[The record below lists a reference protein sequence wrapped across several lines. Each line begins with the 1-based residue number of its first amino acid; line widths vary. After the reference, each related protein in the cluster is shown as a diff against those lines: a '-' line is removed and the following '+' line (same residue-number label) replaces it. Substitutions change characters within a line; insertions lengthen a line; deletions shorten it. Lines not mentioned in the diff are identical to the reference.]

1 MKWQRRTKSLNQK
14 PPRSLEG
21 LQLQKASKP
30 VAVKAV
36 SVPVSLPYSPF
47 LRQVKIFGIAGKLIF
62 SLWWNKIT
70 GNNSSVRRHQIA
82 KWLVR
87 NILQLGPTYIKIGQA
102 LSTRADL
109 IPIEYIEEFGRLQD
123 RVPSFDSALAIA
135 VIERELG
142 KPINLL
148 FAEFNDTPL
157 AAASLGQVH
166 KARLHTGEDVVIK
179 VQRPGLERLFNLDF
193 EILHRLVRWLNRWLK
208 GVRKFNLEA
217 VYREFFDLLYQEIDY
232 VHEGKNADRFRA
244 NFQNYQRVAVPKV
257 YWQYTTSKILTLE
270 YLPGIKID
278 NRPALEASQIDTQ
291 EVIQLGIT
299 CYLKQLLEDG
309 FFQSDPHP
317 GNMAV
322 SPQGKIIFYDFGTMA
337 EVKTIAKDQMIETF
351 FAVLKKDTDKV
362 VETLIYM
369 GLIEP
374 VANMT
379 PIKRMIA
386 FMIEEFSDKPVD
398 VRAFEQITD
407 EVYSIFE
414 QQPFRLPPQMTFV
427 VKSLTTL
434 DGIARALDPQYN
446 LLAAAQ
452 PFLKQIAFQQQQGSM
467 LSILAR
473 QTKDFVQYK
482 LKQPNRTQMSIM
494 RLESRLDLG
503 ELQVKVRATE
513 SERSLKQIQL
523 GIKSLIY
530 TCLSGFSLLSGSV
543 LLVGQL
549 KGVAIALFCFATF
562 WFVLLLR
569 SLMSMAARERM
580 YKMAQ
585 K

>member
-1 MKWQRRTKSLNQK
+1 MKWHQNKKLINT
-14 PPRSLEG
+14 
-21 LQLQKASKP
+21 KASQLS
-30 VAVKAV
+30 A
-36 SVPVSLPYSPF
+36 SYSYSPF
-47 LRQVKIFGIAGKLIF
+47 FRQVKTFSIALKLIF
-62 SLWWNKIT
+62 SLWWNKKI
-70 GNNSSVRRHQIA
+70 GNDNPRSRHRIA

-87 NILQLGPTYIKIGQA
+87 NILELGPTFIKIGQA

-109 IPIEYIEEFGRLQD
+109 IPIEYIEEFGQLQD
-123 RVPSFDSALAIA
+123 RVPPFSSDLAIA
-135 VIERELG
+135 AIEQELG
-142 KPINLL
+142 KPISIL
-148 FAEFNDTPL
+148 FAEFNSTPI

-166 KARLHTGEDVVIK
+166 KARLHSGEDVVVK
-179 VQRPGLERLFNLDF
+179 VQRPGLAKLFNLDF
-193 EILHRLVRWLNRWLK
+193 EILHRLVRWLNRLIK
-208 GVRKFNLEA
+208 NIRKFNLEA
-217 VYREFFDLLYQEIDY
+217 IYREFFELLYLEIDY
-232 VHEGKNADRFRA
+232 IHEGKNAERFRD
-244 NFQNYQRVAVPKV
+244 NFQGYQRVTVPKV

-278 NRPALEASQIDTQ
+278 DRRALEASKIDTK

-322 SPQGKIIFYDFGTMA
+322 SQRGDIIFYDFGTMA
-337 EVKTIAKDQMIETF
+337 EVKTIAKDQMVKTF
-351 FAVLKKDTDKV
+351 FAVLKNDSEEV

-374 VANMT
+374 VADMT
-379 PIKRMIA
+379 PVKRMIS
-386 FMIEEFSDKPVD
+386 FMMAEFRDKPID
-398 VRAFEQITD
+398 VRAFEQLSD
-407 EVYSIFE
+407 EIYSIFE
-414 QQPFRLPPQMTFV
+414 QQPFRLPPQMTFI

-452 PFLKQIAFQQQQGSM
+452 PFLKQIAFSQQQGGM
-467 LSILAR
+467 LGVLAK
-473 QTKDFVQYK
+473 QTKDFIQYK
-482 LKQPNRTQMSIM
+482 FKQPNRTQLSIM

-503 ELQVKVRATE
+503 ELQVKVKAVE

-549 KGVAIALFCFATF
+549 KGVAIALFCFAAF
-562 WFVLLLR
+562 WFILLLR
-569 SLMSMAARERM
+569 SLTNMAMIEKM

>member
-1 MKWQRRTKSLNQK
+1 MKWHRRK
-14 PPRSLEG
+14 PPANRKPSRSL
-21 LQLQKASKP
+21 LTKVP
-30 VAVKAV
+30 AV
-36 SVPVSLPYSPF
+36 SLPGSFPYSPF
-47 LRQVKIFGIAGKLIF
+47 VRQVKIFGIAIKLIF
-62 SLWWNKIT
+62 SLWWDKVT
-70 GNNSSVRRHQIA
+70 RNNSSRRRHRLA
-82 KWLVR
+82 KWLVA
-87 NILQLGPTYIKIGQA
+87 NILQLGPTFIKIGQA

-109 IPIEYIEEFGRLQD
+109 IPIEYIEEFGQLQD
-123 RVPSFDSALAIA
+123 RVPAFNSTLAIA

-142 KPINLL
+142 KPIDLL
-148 FAEFNDTPL
+148 FAEFNPIPL

-166 KARLHTGEDVVIK
+166 KARLHTGEDVVVK
-179 VQRPGLERLFNLDF
+179 VQRPGLARLFNLDF
-193 EILHRLVRWLNRWLK
+193 EILHRLVRWLNIFPS
-208 GVRKFNLEA
+208 VRKFNLEA

-232 VHEGKNADRFRA
+232 VHEGKNADRFRE
-244 NFQNYQRVAVPKV
+244 NFQSYQRVAVPKV

-278 NRPALEASQIDTQ
+278 NRPALEASQIDTK

-322 SPQGKIIFYDFGTMA
+322 STKGEIIFYDFGTMA
-337 EVKTIAKDQMIETF
+337 EVKTIAKDQMIKTF
-351 FAVLKKDTDKV
+351 FAVLKKDTDEV

-374 VANMT
+374 VADMT
-379 PIKRMIA
+379 PVKRMIA
-386 FMIEEFSDKPVD
+386 FMIEEFRDKPVD

-452 PFLKQIAFQQQQGSM
+452 PFLRQIAFQQQQGNM
-467 LSILAR
+467 LGILAR
-473 QTKDFVQYK
+473 QTKDFIQYK

-562 WFVLLLR
+562 WFILLLR
-569 SLMSMAARERM
+569 SLLSMGMSERM

>member
-1 MKWQRRTKSLNQK
+1 MKWHQNNNLTNLKSFRL
-14 PPRSLEG
+14 SLGSYPYEPFSR
-21 LQLQKASKP
+21 QL
-30 VAVKAV
+30 
-36 SVPVSLPYSPF
+36 
-47 LRQVKIFGIAGKLIF
+47 KIFGITLKLLS
-62 SLWWNKIT
+62 SLWWDRVT
-70 GNNSSVRRHQIA
+70 GHNSPRRRHRLA
-82 KWLVR
+82 KWLVN
-87 NILQLGPTYIKIGQA
+87 NILDLGPTYIKLGQA

-109 IPIEYIEEFGRLQD
+109 IPIEYIQEFSQLQD
-123 RVPSFDSALAIA
+123 RVPPFSSDLAIA
-135 VIERELG
+135 VIEQELG
-142 KPINLL
+142 KPVPIL
-148 FAEFNDTPL
+148 FAEFNPTPI

-166 KARLHTGEDVVIK
+166 KARLHTGEDVVVK
-179 VQRPGLERLFNLDF
+179 VQRPGLEKLFNLDF
-193 EILHRLVRWLNRWLK
+193 EILHRLVRWLNRLIK
-208 GVRKFNLEA
+208 DLRKFNLEA
-217 VYREFFDLLYQEIDY
+217 IYREFFELLYLEIDY
-232 VHEGKNADRFRA
+232 VHEGKNADRFRD

-278 NRPALEASQIDTQ
+278 DRSALELNKINTQ

-322 SPQGKIIFYDFGTMA
+322 SQRGEIIFYDFGTMA
-337 EVKTIAKDQMIETF
+337 EVKTMAKDQMVKTF
-351 FAVLKKDTDKV
+351 FAVLKKDTDEV

-374 VANMT
+374 VADMT
-379 PIKRMIA
+379 PVKRMIA
-386 FMIEEFSDKPVD
+386 FMLEEFRDKPVD

-414 QQPFRLPPQMTFV
+414 QQPFRLPPQMTFI

-452 PFLKQIAFQQQQGSM
+452 PFLQQIAFSQQQGSM

-473 QTKDFVQYK
+473 QTKDFIQYK
-482 LKQPNRTQMSIM
+482 LKQPNRTQLSIM

-503 ELQVKVRATE
+503 ELQVKVKSIE
-513 SERSLKQIQL
+513 SERSLKKIQL

-530 TCLSGFSLLSGSV
+530 TCLSGFCLLSGSV

-549 KGVAIALFCFATF
+549 QGVAIALFGFSAF
-562 WFVLLLR
+562 WFILLLR
-569 SLMSMAARERM
+569 SLMSMAVIEKM
-580 YKMAQ
+580 YKMSQ

>member
-1 MKWQRRTKSLNQK
+1 MKWHRRKILLNQK
-14 PPRSLEG
+14 LSRSLLG
-21 LQLQKASKP
+21 KYLN
-30 VAVKAV
+30 
-36 SVPVSLPYSPF
+36 SPF
-47 LRQVKIFGIAGKLIF
+47 LRQVKIFGITFKLIF
-62 SLWWNKIT
+62 SLWWNKLT
-70 GNNSSVRRHQIA
+70 GNNSSARRHRIA

-87 NILQLGPTYIKIGQA
+87 NILQLGPTFIKIGQA

-109 IPIEYIEEFGRLQD
+109 IPIEYIEEFGQLQD
-123 RVPSFDSALAIA
+123 RVPAFDSALAIA
-135 VIERELG
+135 AIEQELG
-142 KPINLL
+142 KPIALL
-148 FAEFNDTPL
+148 FAEFNPTPL

-166 KARLHTGEDVVIK
+166 KARLHTGEDVVVK

-193 EILHRLVRWLNRWLK
+193 EILHRLVRWLNRWFK
-208 GVRKFNLEA
+208 NVRKFNLEA
-217 VYREFFDLLYQEIDY
+217 VYREFFELLYQEIDY
-232 VHEGKNADRFRA
+232 LHEGKNADRFRE
-244 NFQNYQRVAVPKV
+244 NFQSYQRVAVPQV
-257 YWQYTTSKILTLE
+257 YWQYTTSKVLTLE

-322 SPQGKIIFYDFGTMA
+322 SARGEIIFYDFGTMA

-351 FAVLKKDTDKV
+351 FAVLKKDVDKV

-374 VANMT
+374 VADMT
-379 PIKRMIA
+379 PVKRMIA
-386 FMIEEFSDKPVD
+386 FMVEEFSDKPVD

-414 QQPFRLPPQMTFV
+414 QQPFRLPPQMTFI

-467 LSILAR
+467 LGIFAR
-473 QTKDFVQYK
+473 QTKDFIQYR

-569 SLMSMAARERM
+569 SLFSMATKERM

>member
-1 MKWQRRTKSLNQK
+1 MKWHKSKKSIPAKSRRS
-14 PPRSLEG
+14 PADGYR
-21 LQLQKASKP
+21 
-30 VAVKAV
+30 
-36 SVPVSLPYSPF
+36 YSPF
-47 LRQVKIFGIAGKLIF
+47 LRQFKVFSISVRLLI
-62 SLWWNKIT
+62 SLWWDKVT
-70 GNNSSVRRHQIA
+70 RNNSSQRRHRIA
-82 KWLVR
+82 RWLVK
-87 NILQLGPTYIKIGQA
+87 NILELGPTFIKIGQS

-109 IPIEYIEEFGRLQD
+109 IPIEYIEEFGQLQD
-123 RVPSFDSALAIA
+123 RVPPFSSDLAIA
-135 VIERELG
+135 AVEQELG
-142 KPINLL
+142 KPISVL
-148 FAEFNDTPL
+148 FAEFNPTPL

-166 KARLHTGEDVVIK
+166 KARLHTGEDVVVK
-179 VQRPGLERLFNLDF
+179 VQRPGLARLFNLDF
-193 EILHRLVRWLNRWLK
+193 EILHRLVRWLNRLSK
-208 GVRKFNLEA
+208 EIRKFNLEGI
-217 VYREFFDLLYQEIDY
+217 YREFFELLYLEIDY
-232 VHEGKNADRFRA
+232 IHEGKNADRFRQ
-244 NFQNYQRVAVPKV
+244 NFQDYQRVAVPQV

-322 SPQGKIIFYDFGTMA
+322 SSKGDIIFYDFGTMA
-337 EVKTIAKDQMIETF
+337 EVKTIDKDQMIKTF
-351 FAVLKKDTDKV
+351 FAVLKKDADEV

-374 VANMT
+374 VADMT
-379 PIKRMIA
+379 PVKRMIA
-386 FMIEEFSDKPVD
+386 FMIEEFRDKPVD
-398 VRAFEQITD
+398 VRAFEQITE

-467 LSILAR
+467 LGILAR
-473 QTKDFVQYK
+473 QTKDFIQYK
-482 LKQPNRTQMSIM
+482 LRQPNRTQTSIM

-503 ELQVKVRATE
+503 ELQVKVKSIE

-523 GIKSLIY
+523 GIQSLIY

-543 LLVGQL
+543 LLVGNL
-549 KGVAIALFCFATF
+549 EGVAIALFCFASF
-562 WFVLLLR
+562 WFILLLK
-569 SLMSMAARERM
+569 SLTSMAAREKM

>member
-1 MKWQRRTKSLNQK
+1 MKWHLGKNSAN
-14 PPRSLEG
+14 RSALR
-21 LQLQKASKP
+21 SP
-30 VAVKAV
+30 VN
-36 SVPVSLPYSPF
+36 SYRYSPL
-47 LRQVKIFGIAGKLIF
+47 LRQYKIFGIAIRLIF
-62 SLWWNKIT
+62 SLWWNKVT
-70 GNNSSVRRHQIA
+70 GNNSSRSRHRIA
-82 KWLVR
+82 RWLVK
-87 NILQLGPTYIKIGQA
+87 NILELGPTFIKIGQA

-109 IPIEYIEEFGRLQD
+109 IPLEYIEEFGQLQD
-123 RVPSFDSALAIA
+123 RVPPFSSELAIS
-135 VIERELG
+135 VIEQELG
-142 KPINLL
+142 KPISVL
-148 FAEFNDTPL
+148 FAEFNPTPI

-166 KARLHTGEDVVIK
+166 KARLLTGEDVVVK
-179 VQRPGLERLFNLDF
+179 VQRPGLARLFNLDF
-193 EILHRLVRWLNRWLK
+193 EILHHLVRWLNRLIK
-208 GVRKFNLEA
+208 SVRKFNLEGI
-217 VYREFFDLLYQEIDY
+217 YREFFELLYLEVDY
-232 VHEGKNADRFRA
+232 IHEGKNADRFRQ
-244 NFQNYQRVAVPKV
+244 NFQNYQRVAVPQV

-278 NRPALEASQIDTQ
+278 NRPALEASQIDTK

-322 SPQGKIIFYDFGTMA
+322 SARGDIIFYDFGTMA
-337 EVKTIAKDQMIETF
+337 EVKTIDKDQMIETF

-362 VETLIYM
+362 VETLTYM

-374 VANMT
+374 VADMT
-379 PIKRMIA
+379 AVRRMIA
-386 FMIEEFSDKPVD
+386 FMIEEFRDKPVD
-398 VRAFEQITD
+398 VRAFEQITE
-407 EVYSIFE
+407 EVYAIFE

-452 PFLKQIAFQQQQGSM
+452 PFLKQIAFQQQQGNM
-467 LSILAR
+467 LGMLAR
-473 QTKDFVQYK
+473 QTKDFIQYK
-482 LKQPNRTQMSIM
+482 LRQPNRTQASIL

-503 ELQVKVRATE
+503 ELQVKVKSIE
-513 SERSLKQIQL
+513 SERSLRQIQL

-543 LLVGQL
+543 LLVGGL
-549 KGVAIALFCFATF
+549 EGVAIALFCFATF
-562 WFVLLLR
+562 WFILLMK
-569 SLMSMAARERM
+569 SLTNMAARERM

>member
-1 MKWQRRTKSLNQK
+1 MKWHKHKKLNK
-14 PPRSLEG
+14 LKLSRSL
-21 LQLQKASKP
+21 LDT
-30 VAVKAV
+30 VAYGANPQDR
-36 SVPVSLPYSPF
+36 SVSLPGSYPYSPF
-47 LRQVKIFGIAGKLIF
+47 FRQLKIFGITTKLILF
-62 SLWWNKIT
+62 LWWDKVT
-70 GNNSSVRRHQIA
+70 GNNSSRRRHRIA

-87 NILQLGPTYIKIGQA
+87 NILELGPTFIKIGQA

-109 IPIEYIEEFGRLQD
+109 IPIEYIQEFGQLQD
-123 RVPSFDSALAIA
+123 KVPPFSSDLAIA
-135 VIERELG
+135 VIETELG
-142 KPINLL
+142 KPISTL
-148 FAEFNDTPL
+148 FAEFNPTPL

-179 VQRPGLERLFNLDF
+179 VQRPGLARLFNLDF
-193 EILHRLVRWLNRWLK
+193 EILHRLVRWLNRLLK
-208 GVRKFNLEA
+208 SARKFNLEA
-217 VYREFFDLLYQEIDY
+217 IYREFFELLYLEIDY
-232 VHEGKNADRFRA
+232 IHEGKNADRFRE
-244 NFQNYQRVAVPKV
+244 NFQNYQRVSVPQV

-322 SPQGKIIFYDFGTMA
+322 SPRGDIIFYDFGTMA
-337 EVKTIAKDQMIETF
+337 EVKTIDKDQMIKTF
-351 FAVLKKDTDKV
+351 FAVLKKDTDEV

-374 VANMT
+374 VADMT
-379 PIKRMIA
+379 PVKRMIA
-386 FMIEEFSDKPVD
+386 FMIEEFRDKPVD

-407 EVYSIFE
+407 EVYAIFE
-414 QQPFRLPPQMTFV
+414 QQPFRLPPQMTFI

-467 LSILAR
+467 LGILAR
-473 QTKDFVQYK
+473 QTKDFIQYK

-503 ELQVKVRATE
+503 ELQVKVRSTE

-549 KGVAIALFCFATF
+549 EGVAIALFCFATF
-562 WFVLLLR
+562 WFILLLR
-569 SLMSMAARERM
+569 SLTSMAMTEKM

>member
-1 MKWQRRTKSLNQK
+1 MKWHKSKQSPNLK
-14 PPRSLEG
+14 LSRSLADG
-21 LQLQKASKP
+21 YH
-30 VAVKAV
+30 
-36 SVPVSLPYSPF
+36 YSPF
-47 LRQVKIFGIAGKLIF
+47 LRQFKIFGISIRLILA
-62 SLWWNKIT
+62 LWWDKIT
-70 GNNSSVRRHQIA
+70 SNNSAQRRHRLA
-82 KWLVR
+82 RWLVK
-87 NILQLGPTYIKIGQA
+87 NILELGPTFIKIGQS

-109 IPIEYIEEFGRLQD
+109 IPIEYIEEFGQLQD
-123 RVPSFDSALAIA
+123 RVPPFSSDLAIA
-135 VIERELG
+135 VIEQELG
-142 KPINLL
+142 KPISLL
-148 FAEFNDTPL
+148 FAEFNPTPI

-166 KARLHTGEDVVIK
+166 KARLHTGEDVVVK
-179 VQRPGLERLFNLDF
+179 VQRPGLARLFNLDF
-193 EILHRLVRWLNRWLK
+193 EILHRLVRWLNRLLK
-208 GVRKFNLEA
+208 DARKFNLEA
-217 VYREFFDLLYQEIDY
+217 IYREFFELLYQEIDY
-232 VHEGKNADRFRA
+232 IHEGKNADRFRQ
-244 NFQNYQRVAVPKV
+244 NFQNYQRVAVPQV
-257 YWQYTTSKILTLE
+257 YWQYTTNKILTLE

-322 SPQGKIIFYDFGTMA
+322 SSQGDIIFYDFGTMA
-337 EVKTIAKDQMIETF
+337 EVKTINKDQMIKTF
-351 FAVLKKDTDKV
+351 FAVLKKDTDEV

-374 VANMT
+374 VADMT
-379 PIKRMIA
+379 PVKRMIG
-386 FMIEEFSDKPVD
+386 FMLEEFRDKPVD
-398 VRAFEQITD
+398 VRAFEQITE

-467 LSILAR
+467 LGILAR
-473 QTKDFVQYK
+473 QTKDFIQYK
-482 LKQPNRTQMSIM
+482 LRQPNRTQTSIM

-503 ELQVKVRATE
+503 ELQVKVKSLE
-513 SERSLKQIQL
+513 SERSLRQIQL

-530 TCLSGFSLLSGSV
+530 TCLSGFTLLSGSV
-543 LLVGQL
+543 LLVGNL

-562 WFVLLLR
+562 WFILLLR
-569 SLMSMAARERM
+569 SLMSMAAREKM

>member
-1 MKWQRRTKSLNQK
+1 MKWHQNKQLVNKKSTLSYAGNY
-14 PPRSLEG
+14 S
-21 LQLQKASKP
+21 
-30 VAVKAV
+30 
-36 SVPVSLPYSPF
+36 YSPF
-47 LRQVKIFGIAGKLIF
+47 WRQFKTFGIAFKLIF
-62 SLWWNKIT
+62 LLWWNKTT
-70 GNNSSVRRHQIA
+70 GNDSSVSRHRIA

-87 NILQLGPTYIKIGQA
+87 KILELGPTFIKIGQA

-109 IPIEYIEEFGRLQD
+109 IPLEYVEEFSLLQD
-123 RVPSFDSALAIA
+123 RVPPFSSDLAIA
-135 VIERELG
+135 AIEQELG
-142 KPINLL
+142 KPISIL
-148 FAEFNDTPL
+148 FAEFNPSPI

-166 KARLHTGEDVVIK
+166 KARLHTGEDVVVK
-179 VQRPGLERLFNLDF
+179 VQRPGLAKLFNLDF
-193 EILHRLVRWLNRWLK
+193 EILHRLVRWLNRLIK
-208 GVRKFNLEA
+208 NIRKFNLEA
-217 VYREFFDLLYQEIDY
+217 IYREFFELLYLEIDY
-232 VHEGKNADRFRA
+232 IHEGKNADRFRE
-244 NFQNYQRVAVPKV
+244 NFQGYQRVTVPKV
-257 YWQYTTSKILTLE
+257 YWQYTTAKILTLE

-278 NRPALEASQIDTQ
+278 DRRALEASKIDTQ

-322 SPQGKIIFYDFGTMA
+322 SQRGEIIFYDFGTMA
-337 EVKTIAKDQMIETF
+337 EVKTIAKDQMVKTF
-351 FAVLKKDTDKV
+351 FAVLKNDSEEV

-374 VANMT
+374 VADMT
-379 PIKRMIA
+379 PVKRMIS
-386 FMIEEFSDKPVD
+386 FMMEEFRDKPID
-398 VRAFEQITD
+398 VRAFEQLSD
-407 EVYSIFE
+407 EIYSIFE
-414 QQPFRLPPQMTFV
+414 QQPFRLPPQMTFI

-452 PFLKQIAFQQQQGSM
+452 PFLKQIAFSQQQGSM
-467 LSILAR
+467 LSVLAR
-473 QTKDFVQYK
+473 QTKDFIQYK
-482 LKQPNRTQMSIM
+482 FKQPNRTQLSIM
-494 RLESRLDLG
+494 RLESRLELG
-503 ELQVKVRATE
+503 ELQVKVKSIE

-549 KGVAIALFCFATF
+549 KGVAIALFCFAAF
-562 WFVLLLR
+562 WFILLLR
-569 SLMSMAARERM
+569 SLTSMAMIEKL
-580 YKMAQ
+580 YKMSQ

>member
-1 MKWQRRTKSLNQK
+1 MKWHQTKKLTNLKS
-14 PPRSLEG
+14 S
-21 LQLQKASKP
+21 QLSQGKY
-30 VAVKAV
+30 
-36 SVPVSLPYSPF
+36 PYSPF
-47 LRQVKIFGIAGKLIF
+47 WRQFKIFGITFRLLF
-62 SLWWNKIT
+62 CLWWDKTI
-70 GNNSSVRRHQIA
+70 GNNSPRRRHRLA
-82 KWLVR
+82 KWLVK
-87 NILQLGPTYIKIGQA
+87 NILHLGPTFIKIGQA

-109 IPIEYIEEFGRLQD
+109 IPIEYIQEFSQLQD
-123 RVPSFDSALAIA
+123 RVPSFSSDLAIA
-135 VIERELG
+135 VIEQELG
-142 KPINLL
+142 KPVSIL
-148 FAEFNDTPL
+148 FAEFNPTPL

-166 KARLHTGEDVVIK
+166 KARLHTGEDVVVK
-179 VQRPGLERLFNLDF
+179 VQRPGLARLFNLDF
-193 EILHRLVRWLNRWLK
+193 EILHRLVRWLNRFVK
-208 GVRKFNLEA
+208 SVRKFNLESI
-217 VYREFFDLLYQEIDY
+217 YREFFELLYLEIDY
-232 VHEGKNADRFRA
+232 VHEGKNADRFRE
-244 NFQNYQRVAVPKV
+244 NFQSYQRVSVPKV

-278 NRPALEASQIDTQ
+278 DRLTLEANRINTK

-322 SPQGKIIFYDFGTMA
+322 SQQGDIIFYDFGTMA
-337 EVKTIAKDQMIETF
+337 EVKTIAKDQMVKTF
-351 FAVLKKDTDKV
+351 FAVLKKDTDEV

-374 VANMT
+374 VADMT

-386 FMIEEFSDKPVD
+386 FMIEEFRDKPVD

-452 PFLKQIAFQQQQGSM
+452 PFLKQVAFSQQQGSL
-467 LSILAR
+467 LSTLAR
-473 QTKDFVQYK
+473 QTKDFIQYK
-482 LKQPNRTQMSIM
+482 LKQPNRTQLSIM

-562 WFVLLLR
+562 WFILLLR
-569 SLMSMAARERM
+569 SLTSLAMTEKM

>member
-1 MKWQRRTKSLNQK
+1 MKWHSTKKLSNTK
-14 PPRSLEG
+14 
-21 LQLQKASKP
+21 
-30 VAVKAV
+30 VARL
-36 SVPVSLPYSPF
+36 SPGSYSYSPF
-47 LRQVKIFGIAGKLIF
+47 LRQFKTFSIAFKLIF
-62 SLWWNKIT
+62 SLWWNKKI
-70 GNNSSVRRHQIA
+70 GNDSSRSRHRLA

-87 NILQLGPTYIKIGQA
+87 NILELGPTFIKIGQA

-109 IPIEYIEEFGRLQD
+109 IPIEYIEEFSQLQD
-123 RVPSFDSALAIA
+123 RVPPFSSDLAIA
-135 VIERELG
+135 AIEKELG
-142 KPINLL
+142 KPILVL
-148 FAEFNDTPL
+148 FAEFNPTPI

-166 KARLHTGEDVVIK
+166 KARLHTGEDVVVK
-179 VQRPGLERLFNLDF
+179 VQRPGLAKLFNLDF
-193 EILHRLVRWLNRWLK
+193 EILHRLVRWLNRFIK
-208 GVRKFNLEA
+208 SVRKFNLEA
-217 VYREFFDLLYQEIDY
+217 IYREFFELLYLEIDY
-232 VHEGKNADRFRA
+232 VHEGKNADRFRE
-244 NFQNYQRVAVPKV
+244 NFQGYQRVTVPKV

-278 NRPALEASQIDTQ
+278 DRDCLEANRINTQ

-322 SPQGKIIFYDFGTMA
+322 SQRGDIIFYDFGTMA
-337 EVKTIAKDQMIETF
+337 EVKTIAKDQMVKTF
-351 FAVLKKDTDKV
+351 FAVLKNDSDEV

-374 VANMT
+374 VADMT
-379 PIKRMIA
+379 PVKRMVS
-386 FMIEEFSDKPVD
+386 FMMKEFRDKPVD
-398 VRAFEQITD
+398 VRAFEQLSD
-407 EVYSIFE
+407 EIYSIFE
-414 QQPFRLPPQMTFV
+414 QQPFRLPPQMTFI

-452 PFLKQIAFQQQQGSM
+452 PFLKQIAFSQQQGN
-467 LSILAR
+467 LLGTLAR
-473 QTKDFVQYK
+473 QTKDFIQYK
-482 LKQPNRTQMSIM
+482 FKQPSRTQLSIM

-503 ELQVKVRATE
+503 ELQVKVKAVE
-513 SERSLKQIQL
+513 SERSLKQIQI

-549 KGVAIALFCFATF
+549 KGVAIALFCFAAF
-562 WFVLLLR
+562 WFILLLR
-569 SLMSMAARERM
+569 SLTNMAMIEKM
-580 YKMAQ
+580 YKMSQ

>member
-1 MKWQRRTKSLNQK
+1 MKLDQSRKLVNSKSV
-14 PPRSLEG
+14 
-21 LQLQKASKP
+21 QLTQGQY
-30 VAVKAV
+30 
-36 SVPVSLPYSPF
+36 PYSPF
-47 LRQVKIFGIAGKLIF
+47 WRQFKIFGITFRLLF
-62 SLWWNKIT
+62 SLWWDKT
-70 GNNSSVRRHQIA
+70 TSNNSPRRRHRLA
-82 KWLVR
+82 KWLVI
-87 NILQLGPTYIKIGQA
+87 NILDLGPTFIKIGQA

-109 IPIEYIEEFGRLQD
+109 IPIEYIQEFSQLQD
-123 RVPSFDSALAIA
+123 RVPPFSSDLAIA
-135 VIERELG
+135 VIEQELG
-142 KPINLL
+142 KSISLL
-148 FAEFNDTPL
+148 FAEFNPTPL
-157 AAASLGQVH
+157 AAASLGQEH
-166 KARLHTGEDVVIK
+166 KARLHTGEDVVVK
-179 VQRPGLERLFNLDF
+179 VQRPGLAKLFNLDF
-193 EILHRLVRWLNRWLK
+193 EILHRLVRWLNRFVKDLK
-208 GVRKFNLEA
+208 KFNLEA
-217 VYREFFDLLYQEIDY
+217 IYREFFELLYLEIDY
-232 VHEGKNADRFRA
+232 IHEGKNADRFRD
-244 NFQNYQRVAVPKV
+244 NFQGYQRVAVPQV

-278 NRPALEASQIDTQ
+278 DRLALEASRIDTK

-322 SPQGKIIFYDFGTMA
+322 SQQGDIIFYDFGTMA
-337 EVKTIAKDQMIETF
+337 EVKTIAKDQMVKTF
-351 FAVLKKDTDKV
+351 FAVLKKDTDEV

-374 VANMT
+374 VADMT

-407 EVYSIFE
+407 EVYAIFE

-452 PFLKQIAFQQQQGSM
+452 PFLKQVAFSQQQGGM
-467 LSILAR
+467 LGLFAK
-473 QTKDFVQYK
+473 QTKDFIQYK
-482 LKQPNRTQMSIM
+482 FKQPNRTQLSIM

-549 KGVAIALFCFATF
+549 KGVAIALFCFAIF
-562 WFVLLLR
+562 WFILLLR
-569 SLMSMAARERM
+569 SLTSMAMTEKI

>member
-1 MKWQRRTKSLNQK
+1 MKWHKSKQ
-14 PPRSLEG
+14 
-21 LQLQKASKP
+21 
-30 VAVKAV
+30 
-36 SVPVSLPYSPF
+36 PVSQKRLLSPPDGYRYSPF
-47 LRQVKIFGIAGKLIF
+47 LRRFKIFKISFKLIF
-62 SLWWNKIT
+62 FLWWDKVT
-70 GNNSSVRRHQIA
+70 GNNSARRRHRIA

-87 NILQLGPTYIKIGQA
+87 KILELGPTFIKIGQS

-109 IPIEYIEEFGRLQD
+109 IPIEYIEEFGQLQD
-123 RVPSFDSALAIA
+123 RVPPFSSDLAIA
-135 VIERELG
+135 VIEQELG
-142 KPINLL
+142 KPISVL
-148 FAEFNDTPL
+148 FAEFNPTPL

-166 KARLHTGEDVVIK
+166 KARLHTGEDVVVK
-179 VQRPGLERLFNLDF
+179 VQRPGLARLFNLDF
-193 EILHRLVRWLNRWLK
+193 EILHHLVRWLNRLLK
-208 GVRKFNLEA
+208 GIRKFNLEA
-217 VYREFFDLLYQEIDY
+217 IYREFFELLYLEIDY
-232 VHEGKNADRFRA
+232 IHEGKNADRFRQ
-244 NFQNYQRVAVPKV
+244 NFQDYQRVAVPQV

-291 EVIQLGIT
+291 AVIQLGIT

-322 SPQGKIIFYDFGTMA
+322 SPRGDIIFYDFGTMA
-337 EVKTIAKDQMIETF
+337 EVKTMAKDQMIKTF
-351 FAVLKKDTDKV
+351 FAVLKNDTEEV

-374 VANMT
+374 VADMT
-379 PIKRMIA
+379 PVKRMIA
-386 FMIEEFSDKPVD
+386 FMLKEFRDKPVD
-398 VRAFEQITD
+398 VRAFEQITE
-407 EVYSIFE
+407 EVYAIFE

-467 LSILAR
+467 LGILAR
-473 QTKDFVQYK
+473 QTKDFIQYK
-482 LKQPNRTQMSIM
+482 FKQPNRTQTSIM

-503 ELQVKVRATE
+503 ELQVKVKSIE

-530 TCLSGFSLLSGSV
+530 TCLSGFCLLSGSV
-543 LLVGQL
+543 LLVGQI
-549 KGVAIALFCFATF
+549 KGVAIALFCFASF
-562 WFVLLLR
+562 WFILLLR
-569 SLMSMAARERM
+569 SLTSMAAREKM

>member
-1 MKWQRRTKSLNQK
+1 MKRHPKKLTRLK
-14 PPRSLEG
+14 RSRSRSG
-21 LQLQKASKP
+21 IY
-30 VAVKAV
+30 
-36 SVPVSLPYSPF
+36 PYSPF
-47 LRQVKIFGIAGKLIF
+47 FRQIKVFGIAIKLLF
-62 SLWWNKIT
+62 CLWWDKLT
-70 GNNSSVRRHQIA
+70 RNNSSRRRRRLAQ
-82 KWLVR
+82 WLVK
-87 NILQLGPTYIKIGQA
+87 NILQLGPTFIKIGQA

-109 IPIEYIEEFGRLQD
+109 IPTEYIEEFGLLQD
-123 RVPSFDSALAIA
+123 RVPPFSSDLAIA
-135 VIERELG
+135 VVERELG
-142 KPINLL
+142 KPITML
-148 FAEFNDTPL
+148 FAEFNPTPL

-166 KARLHTGEDVVIK
+166 KARLHTGEDVVVK
-179 VQRPGLERLFNLDF
+179 VQRPGLAKLFNLDF
-193 EILHRLVRWLNRWLK
+193 EILHRLVRWLNRFVK
-208 GVRKFNLEA
+208 SARKFNLEA
-217 VYREFFDLLYQEIDY
+217 IYREFFDLLYQEIDY
-232 VHEGKNADRFRA
+232 VHEGKNADRFRE
-244 NFQNYQRVAVPKV
+244 NFQNYQRVAVPQV
-257 YWQYTTSKILTLE
+257 YWQYTTSTILTLE

-278 NRPALEASQIDTQ
+278 NRSALEASQIDTK

-322 SPQGKIIFYDFGTMA
+322 SPRGDIIFYDFGTMA
-337 EVKTIAKDQMIETF
+337 EVKTINKDQMIETF

-379 PIKRMIA
+379 PIKRMIG
-386 FMIEEFSDKPVD
+386 FMIEEFRDKPVD

-452 PFLKQIAFQQQQGSM
+452 PFLKQIAFEKQQGSM
-467 LSILAR
+467 LNILAR
-473 QTKDFVQYK
+473 QTKGFIQYK

-503 ELQVKVRATE
+503 EIQVKVRATE

-523 GIKSLIY
+523 GIQSLIY

-549 KGVAIALFCFATF
+549 EGVAIAMFCFATF
-562 WFVLLLR
+562 WFILLLR
-569 SLMSMAARERM
+569 SLMSMGMAQRM

>member
-1 MKWQRRTKSLNQK
+1 MKWHLGKNSAN
-14 PPRSLEG
+14 RSALR
-21 LQLQKASKP
+21 SP
-30 VAVKAV
+30 VN
-36 SVPVSLPYSPF
+36 SYRYSPL
-47 LRQVKIFGIAGKLIF
+47 LRQYKIFGIAIRLIF
-62 SLWWNKIT
+62 SLWWNKVT
-70 GNNSSVRRHQIA
+70 GNNSSRSRHRIA
-82 KWLVR
+82 RWLVK
-87 NILQLGPTYIKIGQA
+87 NILELGPTFIKIGQA

-109 IPIEYIEEFGRLQD
+109 IPLEYIEEFGQLQD
-123 RVPSFDSALAIA
+123 RVPPFSSELAIS
-135 VIERELG
+135 VIEQELG
-142 KPINLL
+142 KPISVL
-148 FAEFNDTPL
+148 FAEFNPTPI

-166 KARLHTGEDVVIK
+166 KARLLTGEDVVVK
-179 VQRPGLERLFNLDF
+179 VQRPGLARLFNLDF
-193 EILHRLVRWLNRWLK
+193 EILHHLVRWLNRLIK
-208 GVRKFNLEA
+208 SVRKFNLEGI
-217 VYREFFDLLYQEIDY
+217 YREFFELLYLEVDY
-232 VHEGKNADRFRA
+232 IHEGKNADRFRQ
-244 NFQNYQRVAVPKV
+244 NFQNYQRVAVPQV

-278 NRPALEASQIDTQ
+278 NRPALEASQIDTK

-322 SPQGKIIFYDFGTMA
+322 SARGDIIFYDFGTMA
-337 EVKTIAKDQMIETF
+337 EVKTIDKDQMIETF

-362 VETLIYM
+362 VETLTYM

-374 VANMT
+374 VADMT
-379 PIKRMIA
+379 AVRRMIA
-386 FMIEEFSDKPVD
+386 FMIEEFRDKPVD
-398 VRAFEQITD
+398 VRAFEQITE
-407 EVYSIFE
+407 EVYAIFE

-452 PFLKQIAFQQQQGSM
+452 PFLKQIAFQQQQGNM
-467 LSILAR
+467 LGMLAR
-473 QTKDFVQYK
+473 QTKDFIQYK
-482 LKQPNRTQMSIM
+482 LRQPNRTQASIL

-503 ELQVKVRATE
+503 ELQVKVKSIE
-513 SERSLKQIQL
+513 SERSLRQIQL

-530 TCLSGFSLLSGSV
+530 TCLSGFTLLSGSV
-543 LLVGQL
+543 LLVGGL
-549 KGVAIALFCFATF
+549 EGVAIALFCFATF
-562 WFVLLLR
+562 WFILLMK
-569 SLMSMAARERM
+569 SLTNMAARERM

>member
-1 MKWQRRTKSLNQK
+1 MKWHKSKQPAPQK
-14 PPRSLEG
+14 RLLSPPDGYR
-21 LQLQKASKP
+21 
-30 VAVKAV
+30 
-36 SVPVSLPYSPF
+36 YSPF
-47 LRQVKIFGIAGKLIF
+47 LRQVKIFGISIKLLF
-62 SLWWNKIT
+62 SLWRDKVT
-70 GNNSSVRRHQIA
+70 GNNSPRRRHQIA
-82 KWLVR
+82 KWLVK
-87 NILQLGPTYIKIGQA
+87 NILELGPTFIKIGQS

-109 IPIEYIEEFGRLQD
+109 IPIEYIEEFGQLQD
-123 RVPSFDSALAIA
+123 RVPPFSSDLAIA
-135 VIERELG
+135 VIEQELG
-142 KPINLL
+142 KPISVL
-148 FAEFNDTPL
+148 FAEFNPTPL

-166 KARLHTGEDVVIK
+166 KARLLTGEDVVVK
-179 VQRPGLERLFNLDF
+179 VQRPGLARLFNLDF
-193 EILHRLVRWLNRWLK
+193 EILHHLVRWLNRLVK

-217 VYREFFDLLYQEIDY
+217 IYREFFELLYLEIDY
-232 VHEGKNADRFRA
+232 IHEGKNADRFRQ
-244 NFQNYQRVAVPKV
+244 NFQDYQRVAVPQV

-291 EVIQLGIT
+291 AVIQLGIT

-322 SPQGKIIFYDFGTMA
+322 SPRGDIIFYDFGTMA
-337 EVKTIAKDQMIETF
+337 EVKTMAKDQMIKTF
-351 FAVLKKDTDKV
+351 FAVLKNDTDEV

-374 VANMT
+374 VADMT
-379 PIKRMIA
+379 PVKRMIA
-386 FMIEEFSDKPVD
+386 FMLKEFRDKPVD
-398 VRAFEQITD
+398 VRAFEQITE
-407 EVYSIFE
+407 EVYAIFE

-452 PFLKQIAFQQQQGSM
+452 PFLKQIAFQQQQSGM
-467 LSILAR
+467 LGILAR
-473 QTKDFVQYK
+473 QTKDFIQYK
-482 LKQPNRTQMSIM
+482 LRQPNRTQTSIM

-503 ELQVKVRATE
+503 ELQVKVKSIE

-562 WFVLLLR
+562 WFILLLR
-569 SLMSMAARERM
+569 SLTSMAAREKM

>member
-1 MKWQRRTKSLNQK
+1 MN
-14 PPRSLEG
+14 
-21 LQLQKASKP
+21 
-30 VAVKAV
+30 
-36 SVPVSLPYSPF
+36 
-47 LRQVKIFGIAGKLIF
+47 
-62 SLWWNKIT
+62 
-70 GNNSSVRRHQIA
+70 
-82 KWLVR
+82 
-87 NILQLGPTYIKIGQA
+87 NILDLGPTYIKLGQA

-109 IPIEYIEEFGRLQD
+109 IPIEYIQEFSQLQD
-123 RVPSFDSALAIA
+123 RVPPFSSDLAIA
-135 VIERELG
+135 VIEQELG
-142 KPINLL
+142 KPVPIL
-148 FAEFNDTPL
+148 FAEFNPTPI

-166 KARLHTGEDVVIK
+166 KARLHTGEDVVVK
-179 VQRPGLERLFNLDF
+179 VQRPGLEKLFNLDF
-193 EILHRLVRWLNRWLK
+193 EILHRLVRWLNRLIK
-208 GVRKFNLEA
+208 DLRKFNLEA
-217 VYREFFDLLYQEIDY
+217 IYREFFELLYLEIDY
-232 VHEGKNADRFRA
+232 VHEGKNADRFRD
-244 NFQNYQRVAVPKV
+244 NFQKYQRVAVPKV

-278 NRPALEASQIDTQ
+278 DRSALELNKINTQ

-322 SPQGKIIFYDFGTMA
+322 SQRGEIIFYDFGTMA
-337 EVKTIAKDQMIETF
+337 EVKTMAKDQMVKTF
-351 FAVLKKDTDKV
+351 FAVLKKDTDEV

-374 VANMT
+374 VADMT
-379 PIKRMIA
+379 PVKRMIA
-386 FMIEEFSDKPVD
+386 FMLEEFRDKPVD

-414 QQPFRLPPQMTFV
+414 QQPFRLPPQMTFI

-452 PFLKQIAFQQQQGSM
+452 PFLQQIAFSQQQGSM

-473 QTKDFVQYK
+473 QTKDFIQYK
-482 LKQPNRTQMSIM
+482 LKQPNRTQLSIM

-503 ELQVKVRATE
+503 ELQVKVKSIE
-513 SERSLKQIQL
+513 SERSLKKIQL

-530 TCLSGFSLLSGSV
+530 TCLSGFCLLSGSV

-549 KGVAIALFCFATF
+549 QGVAIALVCFSAF
-562 WFVLLLR
+562 WFILLLR
-569 SLMSMAARERM
+569 SLMSMAVIEKM
-580 YKMAQ
+580 YKMSQ

>member
-1 MKWQRRTKSLNQK
+1 MKWHKTK
-14 PPRSLEG
+14 
-21 LQLQKASKP
+21 QLQKIN
-30 VAVKAV
+30 
-36 SVPVSLPYSPF
+36 SLTSLSGGYSYSPF
-47 LRQVKIFGIAGKLIF
+47 WRQLKIFGIAFRLIF
-62 SLWWNKIT
+62 CLWWDKLT
-70 GNNSSVRRHQIA
+70 GNNSPRRRHRLA
-82 KWLVR
+82 KWLVK
-87 NILQLGPTYIKIGQA
+87 NILQLGPTFIKIGQA

-109 IPIEYIEEFGRLQD
+109 IPVEYIQEFSQLQD
-123 RVPSFDSALAIA
+123 RVPAFSSELAIA
-135 VIERELG
+135 AIEQELG
-142 KPINLL
+142 KPIGIL
-148 FAEFNDTPL
+148 FAQFNPTPL

-166 KARLHTGEDVVIK
+166 KARLHTGEDVVVK
-179 VQRPGLERLFNLDF
+179 VQRPGLAKLFNLDF
-193 EILHRLVRWLNRWLK
+193 EILHRLVRWLNRLIK
-208 GVRKFNLEA
+208 SARKFNLEA
-217 VYREFFDLLYQEIDY
+217 IYREFFELLYLEIDY
-232 VHEGKNADRFRA
+232 VHEGKNADRFRQ
-244 NFQNYQRVAVPKV
+244 NFQSYQRVAVPQV
-257 YWQYTTSKILTLE
+257 YWQYTTPKILTLE

-278 NRPALEASQIDTQ
+278 NRPALEASQINTQ

-322 SPQGKIIFYDFGTMA
+322 STSGEIIFYDFGTMA
-337 EVKTIAKDQMIETF
+337 EVKTIAKDQMIKTF
-351 FAVLKKDTDKV
+351 FAILKKDTDEV

-374 VANMT
+374 VADMT
-379 PIKRMIA
+379 PVKRMIA
-386 FMIEEFSDKPVD
+386 FMIEEFRDKPVD
-398 VRAFEQITD
+398 VQAFEQITD

-414 QQPFRLPPQMTFV
+414 QQPFRLPPQMTFI

-452 PFLKQIAFQQQQGSM
+452 PFLKQIAFQQQQGN
-467 LSILAR
+467 LLGILAR
-473 QTKDFVQYK
+473 QTKDFIQYK

-523 GIKSLIY
+523 GIRSLIY
-530 TCLSGFSLLSGSV
+530 TCLSGFCLLSGSV

-562 WFVLLLR
+562 WFILLLR
-569 SLMSMAARERM
+569 SLANLAMMEKM

>member
-1 MKWQRRTKSLNQK
+1 MKWQQNKKSLNSNSR
-14 PPRSLEG
+14 RSPLG
-21 LQLQKASKP
+21 SY
-30 VAVKAV
+30 
-36 SVPVSLPYSPF
+36 PYSPF
-47 LRQVKIFGIAGKLIF
+47 FRQLKIFGIAIKLIY
-62 SLWWNKIT
+62 SLWWHKVT
-70 GNNSSVRRHQIA
+70 GNNTSRSRHRLA
-82 KWLVR
+82 RWLVK
-87 NILQLGPTYIKIGQA
+87 NILELGPTFIKIGQA

-109 IPIEYIEEFGRLQD
+109 IPLEYIEEFGQLQD
-123 RVPSFDSALAIA
+123 RVPPFSSDLAIA
-135 VIERELG
+135 VIEQELG
-142 KPINLL
+142 KPISTL
-148 FAEFNDTPL
+148 FAEFNATPL

-179 VQRPGLERLFNLDF
+179 VQRPGLARLFNLDF
-193 EILHRLVRWLNRWLK
+193 EILHRLVRWLNRLVK
-208 GVRKFNLEA
+208 NARKFNLEA
-217 VYREFFDLLYQEIDY
+217 IYREFFELLYQEIDY
-232 VHEGKNADRFRA
+232 IHEGKNADRFRD
-244 NFQNYQRVAVPKV
+244 NFQNYQRVAVPQV

-322 SPQGKIIFYDFGTMA
+322 SPQGEIIFYDFGTMA
-337 EVKTIAKDQMIETF
+337 EVKTIAKDQMIKTF
-351 FAVLKKDTDKV
+351 FAVLKKDTDEV

-374 VANMT
+374 VADMT
-379 PIKRMIA
+379 PVKRMIA
-386 FMIEEFSDKPVD
+386 FMIEEFRDKPVD

-414 QQPFRLPPQMTFV
+414 QQPFRLPPQMTFI

-452 PFLKQIAFQQQQGSM
+452 PFLRQIAFEQQGNM
-467 LSILAR
+467 LNIFAR
-473 QTKDFVQYK
+473 QTKDFIQYK

-562 WFVLLLR
+562 WFILLLR
-569 SLMSMAARERM
+569 SLMSMAAREKM